1 MATAT
6 NYTVRLDADL
16 RREAETLFAEL
27 GLNLST
33 AFNIFLRKAV
43 DEGGIPFEVR
53 RRRPNAETRAALL
66 EAQALLDDPNTTWYD
81 SSEKLFE
88 ELDK

>member
-6 NYTVRLDADL
+6 NYTIRLDADL
-16 RREAETLFAEL
+16 RRESETLFSEL

-33 AFNIFLRKAV
+33 AINIFLRKALE
-43 DEGGIPFEVR
+43 DGGIPFEVR
-53 RRRPNAETRAALL
+53 RRPNATTRAALR
-66 EAQALLDDPNTTWYD
+66 EADRLLNDPNTKWYD
-81 SSEKLFE
+81 SSEEMFA

>member
-6 NYTVRLDADL
+6 NYTIRLDADL
-16 RREAETLFAEL
+16 RRESEALFSEL

-33 AFNIFLRKAV
+33 AINIFLRKSLE
-43 DEGGIPFEVR
+43 DGGIPFEVR
-53 RRRPNAETRAALL
+53 RRRPNATTRAALR
-66 EAQALLDDPNTTWYD
+66 EAQAILDDPNAPYVN
-81 SSEKLFE
+81 SIEKLRA